1 MEKNYYTN
9 KFCESLELYLKMK
22 MLKYVEYYL
31 DTIPSDDRR
40 NVDSI
45 ITRNQF
51 TLEEINDLLIDYSP
65 VEFDDSDLFSMAYRY
80 FNNIVPSYR
89 KNGTLVTLPDSIEQ
103 RLKSND
109 YPDIPDFL
117 YLPIIYYLIWSSNP
131 YQRLTQELLGNNL
144 QYFEDNMPTHEED
157 LQYAHGDVFDMLASL
172 DAITT
177 DSGYIISEDD
187 Y

>member
-65 VEFDDSDLFSMAYRY
+65 VEFDDSDLFSMA
-80 FNNIVPSYR
+80 FLTILLIASNVHFLSHTICFCSIVI
-89 KNGTLVTLPDSIEQ
+89 V
-103 RLKSND
+103 
-109 YPDIPDFL
+109 
-117 YLPIIYYLIWSSNP
+117 
-131 YQRLTQELLGNNL
+131 
-144 QYFEDNMPTHEED
+144 
-157 LQYAHGDVFDMLASL
+157 
-172 DAITT
+172 
-177 DSGYIISEDD
+177 ISA
-187 Y
+187 